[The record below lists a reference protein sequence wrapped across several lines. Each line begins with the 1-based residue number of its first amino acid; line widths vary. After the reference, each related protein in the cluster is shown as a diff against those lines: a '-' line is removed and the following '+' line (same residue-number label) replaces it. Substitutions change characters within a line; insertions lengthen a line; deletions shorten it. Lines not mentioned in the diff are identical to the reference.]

1 MMNYLITSRK
11 WMISFLLA
19 GLFLLCIL
27 AGIMVIP
34 MPAPVRNTS
43 IGAVGLAFIFYLW
56 LRASTLVTAFSCTN
70 AGLDIRTL
78 TGRKESIGWD
88 QIHSF
93 RRGALLVVRNHPT
106 RIFLVIPTD
115 RLSLNLSYMPKD
127 AIDNLTALL
136 REASN
141 ARIMD

>member
-1 MMNYLITSRK
+1 
-11 WMISFLLA
+11 MISFLLA
-19 GLFLLCIL
+19 GLFLICIL

-34 MPAPVRNTS
+34 MPASVRNALVL
-43 IGAVGLAFIFYLW
+43 AVGLAFASYLW
-56 LRASTLVTAFSCTN
+56 LRASTLVTAFSYSN

-78 TGRKESIGWD
+78 TGRKESISWD

-93 RRGALLVVRNHPT
+93 RRRAILVVRNHPT
-106 RIFLVIPTD
+106 RLFLIIPTD
-115 RLSLNLSYMPKD
+115 RLSLDFSYIPKD